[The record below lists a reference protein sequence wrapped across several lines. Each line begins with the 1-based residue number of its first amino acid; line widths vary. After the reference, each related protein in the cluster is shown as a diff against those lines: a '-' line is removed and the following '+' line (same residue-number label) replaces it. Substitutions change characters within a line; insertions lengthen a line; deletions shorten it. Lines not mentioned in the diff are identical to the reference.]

1 MFCTSCSRARRPS
14 RRNKSK
20 SHRIAHLT
28 FVGRLEMINEQIKN
42 GLYNRSRPEYYKLSE
57 QAKDLI
63 QGLLEVEADKRLTV
77 DQALKH

>member
-1 MFCTSCSRARRPS
+1 
-14 RRNKSK
+14 
-20 SHRIAHLT
+20 
-28 FVGRLEMINEQIKN
+28 MINEQIKN
-42 GLYNRSRPEYYKLSE
+42 GLYNKSRPEYYKLSE